1 MRPTAWKD
9 RSAARATLLVTALS
23 LAACGVPQAP
33 AAAPAPAAFAAD
45 IAAFEAADRRDPPA
59 PGGVVFVGSSSIR
72 LWPALGDDFPGVHV
86 LQRGFG
92 GSQLSDVVRYAPRI
106 VLPYRPRL
114 IVLYAGDND
123 LWEGK
128 SPDSVFRDFQAFVAL
143 VGQALPETRIA
154 YIAIKPS
161 GSRWAIADKMRAANA
176 MIREHTAGNPRLS
189 YVDVFTP
196 MLDSAGN
203 PREDLFVSDRLHL
216 SAKGYALWRSILLP
230 VVQGQQRRG
239 SAPVSELWN

>member
-1 MRPTAWKD
+1 MRWTAFGV
-9 RSAARATLLVTALS
+9 RAAPLVTALA
-23 LAACGVPQAP
+23 LAACGRAPQVP
-33 AAAPAPAAFAAD
+33 AAPPRPAAFAAD
-45 IAAFEAADRRDPPA
+45 IAAFEVADRRDPPA

-92 GSQLSDVVRYAPRI
+92 GSHLSDVVRYAPRI

-114 IVLYAGDND
+114 IVVYAGDND

-128 SPDSVFRDFQAFVAL
+128 SPDSVFRDYQAFVRL

-154 YIAIKPS
+154 YISIKPS

-176 MIREHTAGNPRLS
+176 MIREYTAGNPRLS

-196 MLDSAGN
+196 MLDSSGN
-203 PREDLFVSDRLHL
+203 PREDLFVADRLHL
-216 SAKGYALWRSILLP
+216 SARGYELWRSILLP
-230 VVQGQQRRG
+230 VVQGQ
-239 SAPVSELWN
+239 

>member
-1 MRPTAWKD
+1 MRTSAWIA
-9 RSAARATLLVTALS
+9 RSAARASLLLVALA
-23 LAACGVPQAP
+23 LIGCAGVPQAP
-33 AAAPAPAAFAAD
+33 AAAPAPVAFAAD
-45 IAAFEAADRRDPPA
+45 IAAFEAADRLDPPA
-59 PGGVVFVGSSSIR
+59 PGGVVFVGSSTIR
-72 LWPALGDDFPGVHV
+72 LWPRLGDDFPGVQV

-128 SPDSVFRDFQAFVAL
+128 SPDSVFRDYQAFVAL
-143 VGQALPETRIA
+143 VRRALPETRIA
-154 YIAIKPS
+154 YVSIKPS

-176 MIREHTAGNPRLS
+176 MIREHASGDPRLS

-196 MLDSAGN
+196 MLDSTGN
-203 PREDLFVSDRLHL
+203 PREDLFVADRLHL
-216 SAKGYALWRSILLP
+216 SEKGYALW
-230 VVQGQQRRG
+230 
-239 SAPVSELWN
+239 SELLRPIVEAR

>member
-1 MRPTAWKD
+1 MRSSVWKP
-9 RSAARATLLVTALS
+9 RSAARAPLLLAVLALVGC
-23 LAACGVPQAP
+23 AGVPQAP
-33 AAAPAPAAFAAD
+33 ATAPAPIAFAAD

-72 LWPALGDDFPGVHV
+72 LWPALGDDFPGVQV

-92 GSQLSDVVRYAPRI
+92 GSHLSDVVRYAPRI

-128 SPDSVFRDFQAFVAL
+128 SPDSVFRDYQAFVAL
-143 VGQALPETRIA
+143 VGRALPQTRIA
-154 YIAIKPS
+154 YVSIKPS
-161 GSRWAIADKMRAANA
+161 GSRWALADKMRAVNA
-176 MIREHTAGNPRLS
+176 MIREHTVGNPRLS

-196 MLDSAGN
+196 MLDSTGN

-216 SAKGYALWRSILLP
+216 SVKGYALWSSILLP
-230 VVQGQQRRG
+230 VVQGQ
-239 SAPVSELWN
+239 

>member
-1 MRPTAWKD
+1 MKTLLLAALTL
-9 RSAARATLLVTALS
+9 SGCVGAARAPA
-23 LAACGVPQAP
+23 GAP
-33 AAAPAPAAFAAD
+33 AAVPFAAE

-72 LWPALGDDFPGVHV
+72 LWPRLSDDFPGVYI

-128 SPDSVFRDFQAFVAL
+128 SPDSVFRDYQAFVAR
-143 VGQALPETRIA
+143 VQRALPETRIA
-154 YIAIKPS
+154 Y
-161 GSRWAIADKMRAANA
+161 
-176 MIREHTAGNPRLS
+176 
-189 YVDVFTP
+189 
-196 MLDSAGN
+196 
-203 PREDLFVSDRLHL
+203 VS
-216 SAKGYALWRSILLP
+216 I
-230 VVQGQQRRG
+230 
-239 SAPVSELWN
+239 